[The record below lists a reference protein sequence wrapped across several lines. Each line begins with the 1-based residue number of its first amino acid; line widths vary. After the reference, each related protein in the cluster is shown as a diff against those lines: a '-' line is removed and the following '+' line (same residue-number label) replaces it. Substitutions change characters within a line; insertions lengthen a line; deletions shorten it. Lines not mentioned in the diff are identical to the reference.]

1 MEERRE
7 MWEIEL
13 MVLINNW
20 MTRTRAEKKKGG
32 PSVLTQRLKKR
43 GAIDTSWDLTSH
55 PFPSC
60 PPPPWGLS
68 SEPCV
73 TSTELTHSQ
82 RKVRS
87 TGVLTG

>member
-32 PSVLTQRLKKR
+32 PSVLTQRFKERDYRYSL
-43 GAIDTSWDLTSH
+43 GLDLPS
-55 PFPSC
+55 FPI
-60 PPPPWGLS
+60 LS
-68 SEPCV
+68 
-73 TSTELTHSQ
+73 TSTLGLELRALRH
-82 RKVRS
+82 
-87 TGVLTG
+87 